1 MGQILL
7 PQNHLHSSELKQV
20 TDNLLSFIDAD
31 SIYISTR
38 DNQPETKTIISVFV
52 KKGSSQTSEELYNI
66 TEKLFQSYPQ
76 FAYRIFDHD
85 WAAYSFRKGN
95 PFFLSHCSIRELVYT
110 ADEHGSI
117 FNPTAVNVHR
127 LLKNANR
134 RYTKDREETDTIN
147 RELSMYI
154 RNGNHLQAAYIL
166 HQTIRRLYY
175 TASWFLTG
183 ESIPSRSIA
192 EQQTYIK
199 PFSAEIGSLFDPKDI
214 TDAVLLKQ
222 LDSACEAVRN
232 NKPTTINLETIPAA
246 VLKAEWLQQEVQK
259 LFSET
264 ILSCEGKFPDV
275 SETKSP
281 KPVKKNPDTPKSED
295 TKLLE
300 ELQDLATRHYK
311 KLQPD
316 PKTEGVYTAK
326 IKFIGYTD
334 LMCFATDLIRLS
346 ITSYTENEDSSYG
359 GSLIVN
365 PKVNIANIL
374 EVVIQLLPLHEIEYL
389 DILAEMFS
397 EHQRKLKKLARETQN
412 KNIATQRNI

>member
-7 PQNHLHSSELKQV
+7 PQNHLHSSELKQL

-31 SIYISTR
+31 SIYISTG
-38 DNQPETKTIISVFV
+38 DNTPETKTIVSVFV

-76 FAYRIFDHD
+76 FAYRIFEAD

-95 PFFLSHCSIRELVYT
+95 PFFIRHCSIQELAYSS
-110 ADEHGSI
+110 EENNNI
-117 FNPTAVNVHR
+117 FNPIPGH
-127 LLKNANR
+127 LKQLFKKAKT
-134 RYTKDREETDTIN
+134 RYTKDSEETATIN

-175 TASWFLTG
+175 KASWFLAG

-192 EQQTYIK
+192 EQQTYIR
-199 PFSAEIGSLFDPKDI
+199 PFSAEIGSLFDPEDS
-214 TDAVLLKQ
+214 TDAVLLEQ

-246 VLKAEWLQQEVQK
+246 VLKAEWLQQEVQR

-264 ILSCEGKFPDV
+264 ILSCEGKFPSSVD
-275 SETKSP
+275 ETKS

-295 TKLLE
+295 TKILE

-316 PKTEGVYTAK
+316 PKTEGVYTAQ

-334 LMCFATDLIRLS
+334 LMCFATDLIRLC

-359 GSLIVN
+359 GGLITN

-374 EVVIQLLPLHEIEYL
+374 EIVIQLLPLHEIEYL

-397 EHQRKLKKLARETQN
+397 AHQRKLKKS
-412 KNIATQRNI
+412 

>member
-7 PQNHLHSSELKQV
+7 PQHYLHSSELKQL

-31 SIYISTR
+31 SIYISTG
-38 DNQPETKTIISVFV
+38 DKTPETKTIISVFV

-117 FNPTAVNVHR
+117 FNPTAVNVTR
-127 LLKNANR
+127 LLKKAKS
-134 RYTKDREETDTIN
+134 RYTKDREETNTIN

-192 EQQTYIK
+192 EQQAYIK
-199 PFSAEIGSLFDPKDI
+199 PFSGVLGSLFDSDDI
-214 TDAVLLKQ
+214 TDAVLLEQ
-222 LDSACEAVRN
+222 LDSACEAVRS
-232 NKPTTINLETIPAA
+232 NKPITISIETIPTA
-246 VLKAEWLQQEVQK
+246 VNKAEWLQQEIK
-259 LFSET
+259 KRFDECIS
-264 ILSCEGKFPDV
+264 SCETKFGDSNKIEPSKEEIPD
-275 SETKSP
+275 SKTEAEET
-281 KPVKKNPDTPKSED
+281 
-295 TKLLE
+295 LE
-300 ELQDLATRHYK
+300 ELKELATWHLD

-316 PKTEGVYTAK
+316 TKLEGAHIAQ
-326 IKFIGYTD
+326 IKFAGYAD
-334 LMCFATDLIRLS
+334 LMCFATDLIKLCV
-346 ITSYTENEDSSYG
+346 TAYVDEEENNYGRSESS
-359 GSLIVN
+359 SLIVS
-365 PKVNIANIL
+365 PRVNIRNVL
-374 EVVIQLLPLHEIEYL
+374 ETVIQLLPLKEAEYL
-389 DILAEMFS
+389 DILSEMFS
-397 EHQRKLKKLARETQN
+397 EHQRTLKKN
-412 KNIATQRNI
+412 